1 MTFPVVFRG
10 GGVQKPSL
18 NGAELQVYRDNPQ
31 PLQPWRRTRKMEAC
45 HLPLQRKDSCGGS

>member
-1 MTFPVVFRG
+1 MTFPVVFR

-31 PLQPWRRTRKMEAC
+31 PLQPWRRTWKMEAC
-45 HLPLQRKDSCGGS
+45 HLPLQHKDSCGGS